1 VLSASIGGELS
12 ASIVILGGGPAG
24 AAAARLLA
32 LWGHD
37 VRLITRPEPPA
48 VGALAE
54 SLPPSC
60 RKLFDVL
67 AVRDVIETAGFVRAT
82 GNTVWWGAHEE
93 RVEQFADGER
103 GWQVD
108 SAELASLL
116 LDAAERAGVSIER
129 RRVGLDDCAA
139 REDSIVLDCTGRS
152 GVVARAR
159 GWRVYEP
166 SLKTIALV
174 GIWRRDKPWRVP
186 DDTHTLIESYGDG
199 WLWSVPL
206 GSGRRCIAAMVDPR
220 TSDLAEGAAR
230 EIYLSE
236 IAKARRFASVVEGA
250 VLEPGL
256 RGWDASMYSS
266 SRYADEHALLVGDA
280 GSFIDPLSSAGV
292 KKAIASGWLAA
303 VAAHTAIER
312 PGMRQIAFDF
322 FAARERDIYRHLRA
336 LTQRFLADAA
346 TRHPDAFWADRSAAM
361 DPPLPADEVDPP
373 HIVHEFERL
382 RAARTLSVR
391 LGDGIRV
398 EARPAV
404 SGCEI
409 VLEARIVDD
418 AASAGV
424 RYVRDIDVIALLD
437 LAPHYGDVGELF
449 DAYQRRAA
457 PAALPDFLAALS
469 AALAHGWL
477 VWREGSA

>member
-1 VLSASIGGELS
+1 VLSASIGARVS
-12 ASIVILGGGPAG
+12 ASIVVLGGGPAG
-24 AAAARLLA
+24 ATAARLLA

-60 RKLFDVL
+60 RKLFDL
-67 AVRDVIETAGFVRAT
+67 LGVRGAIDTAGFVRAT
-82 GNTVWWGAHEE
+82 GNTVWWGAREE
-93 RVEQFADGER
+93 RVEHFAEGER

-108 SAELASLL
+108 SAVLASLL
-116 LDAAERAGVSIER
+116 LDAAERTGVDIER
-129 RRVGLDDCAA
+129 RRVGPDDCAA
-139 REDSIVLDCTGRS
+139 RDDSIVLDCTGRS

-159 GWRVYEP
+159 GWREYEP

-174 GIWRRDKPWRVP
+174 GSWRRSGAWPVP

-206 GSGRRCIAAMVDPR
+206 AGSRRCIAAMVDPR
-220 TSDLAEGAAR
+220 TSDLAEGAVRA
-230 EIYLSE
+230 IYLAE
-236 IAKARRFASVVEGA
+236 IAKARRFASIVAGA
-250 VLEPGL
+250 ELEPGL
-256 RGWDASMYSS
+256 RGWDASMYSA
-266 SRYADEHALLVGDA
+266 SRYADENVLLVGDA
-280 GSFIDPLSSAGV
+280 ASFIDPLSSAGV
-292 KKAIASGWLAA
+292 KKAMASGWLAA
-303 VAAHTAIER
+303 VAAHTAIQR

-322 FAARERDIYRHLRA
+322 FTARERDIYRRLRA
-336 LTQRFLADAA
+336 LTRRFLADAA
-346 TRHPDAFWADRSAAM
+346 TTHPDAFWADRSATI
-361 DPPLPADEVDPP
+361 DPPSSADEAEHPR
-373 HIVHEFERL
+373 IVHEFERL
-382 RAARTLSVR
+382 RAARALSVR
-391 LGDGIRV
+391 VGDGIRI
-398 EARPAV
+398 ESRPAV

-409 VLEARIVDD
+409 VLESRIVDD

-424 RYVRDIDVIALLD
+424 RYVRDIDVVALLD

>member
-1 VLSASIGGELS
+1 VTP
-12 ASIVILGGGPAG
+12 VVLGGGPAG
-24 AAAARLLA
+24 ATAARLLA

-48 VGALAE
+48 LGALAE

-60 RKLFDVL
+60 RKLFDLL
-67 AVRDVIETAGFVRAT
+67 AVRDAIETAGFVRAT

-93 RVEQFADGER
+93 RVEQFADGGR

-108 SAELASLL
+108 SGVLASLL
-116 LDAAERAGVSIER
+116 LDAAERAGVGVER
-129 RRVGLDDCAA
+129 RRVGPDDCAA
-139 REDSIVLDCTGRS
+139 IDDSIVLDCTGRS

-174 GIWRRDKPWRVP
+174 GIWRRDEAWQVP

-199 WLWSVPL
+199 WMWSVPL
-206 GSGRRCIAAMVDPR
+206 GSGRRRRCIAAMVDPR

-236 IAKARRFASVVEGA
+236 IAKAQRFASVVEGA

-266 SRYADEHALLVGDA
+266 SRYADEQALLVGDA

-292 KKAIASGWLAA
+292 KKAMASGWLAA
-303 VAAHTAIER
+303 VAAHTAIQR

-346 TRHPDAFWADRSAAM
+346 TKHPDAFWADRSATM
-361 DPPLPADEVDPP
+361 DPPSSADEADHPR
-373 HIVHEFERL
+373 IVHEFERL
-382 RAARTLSVR
+382 RAAQALSVR
-391 LGDGIRV
+391 LGDGIRI

-409 VLEARIVDD
+409 VLESRIVDD
-418 AASAGV
+418 AASPGV
-424 RYVRDIDVIALLD
+424 RYVRDIDVVTLVE
-437 LAPHYGDVGELF
+437 LAPRCADVGELF
-449 DAYQRRAA
+449 DLYQRRAA
-457 PAALPDFLAALS
+457 PAALPDFLTALS
-469 AALAHGWL
+469 AAIARGWL
-477 VWREGSA
+477 VWRE